1 MIKEDKFIIERF
13 VDRSEME
20 KVIEIWLEA
29 SKRAHHF
36 IDFRYWLDNAAAM
49 REIYIPQSET
59 WIYRG
64 ATHEIAGFISLVGN
78 DLASIFVHTAFQ
90 NKGIGKRLM
99 AKAKS
104 LRDELYLTVYAQNL
118 SAIQFYTR
126 ENFIIR
132 ESRIDPNT
140 NEEEYVMS
148 WRSS

>member
-1 MIKEDKFIIERF
+1 MITEDKFTIERF

-29 SKRAHHF
+29 SKLAHHF
-36 IDFRYWLDNAAAM
+36 IDFRYWLDNAGAM
-49 REIYIPQSET
+49 REIYIPRSET

-64 ATHEIAGFISLVGN
+64 ASHEIEGFISLVGS
-78 DLASIFVHTAFQ
+78 DLASIFVHTACQ

-104 LRDELYLTVYAQNL
+104 LRYELNLTVYAQNL
-118 SAIQFYTR
+118 SAIQFYSR